1 MELLQRRQ
9 FEDLNSKIINPKEP
23 EIIALHEQ
31 MENIPSNPEQHV
43 ADILNHTDDDELKSI
58 VASLPALH
66 KNDTTDLITWRRL
79 ANKLQSEMSAKNT
92 LLNEAIAAKI
102 KLKETVE
109 DLKEAKDALRSDVR
123 DAYAETKLAEEK
135 VTYLFKLKFT
145 FVCSF
150 NLILQGLILIS
161 YDTNI
166 CNNLYIAGYPVN
178 LMIKHVLDFP
188 VEWRDFST

>member
-9 FEDLNSKIINPKEP
+9 LEDLNSKIINPKEP
-23 EIIALHEQ
+23 EIKALHEQ
-31 MENIPSNPEQHV
+31 I
-43 ADILNHTDDDELKSI
+43 DILNHTDDEKLKSI
-58 VASLPALH
+58 VASPPAQH
-66 KNDTTDLITWRRL
+66 NDTTELTTWRRL

-135 VTYLFKLKFT
+135 VTYLFKLKLT

-150 NLILQGLILIS
+150 NLILQDLI
-161 YDTNI
+161 
-166 CNNLYIAGYPVN
+166 
-178 LMIKHVLDFP
+178 
-188 VEWRDFST
+188 